1 MSHRSIYSNHR
12 RRSSHAIPSLLGRSS
27 FHRARHVDDRDIHPD
42 DSSSMVSSRRSS
54 HHHGGSSH
62 HGRSS
67 RHGES
72 TCYGGFSHYSWR
84 RFHGDMR
91 REMFERGHPMIM
103 GPIAE
108 EGCFESH
115 QSHCDG
121 HFNTNHVHCDDS
133 FTTIVAHSFVRIK
146 TGLM

>member
-1 MSHRSIYSNHR
+1 
-12 RRSSHAIPSLLGRSS
+12 
-27 FHRARHVDDRDIHPD
+27 
-42 DSSSMVSSRRSS
+42 
-54 HHHGGSSH
+54 
-62 HGRSS
+62 
-67 RHGES
+67 
-72 TCYGGFSHYSWR
+72 
-84 RFHGDMR
+84 
-91 REMFERGHPMIM
+91 MIM